1 MADKRDELRA
11 FKKLGKRFPGMYVT
25 IDLEM
30 RRYSSGEIKYTY
42 RAYVG
47 AFTGLG
53 KMTNE
58 FENPMDAVDEAIK
71 LVEEIENATT

>member
-11 FKKLGKRFPGMYVT
+11 FKKLGKRFPGRYITV
-25 IDLEM
+25 DLEM
-30 RRYSSGEIKYTY
+30 KKYSDGVVKHTY

-47 AFTGLG
+47 GLTGLG